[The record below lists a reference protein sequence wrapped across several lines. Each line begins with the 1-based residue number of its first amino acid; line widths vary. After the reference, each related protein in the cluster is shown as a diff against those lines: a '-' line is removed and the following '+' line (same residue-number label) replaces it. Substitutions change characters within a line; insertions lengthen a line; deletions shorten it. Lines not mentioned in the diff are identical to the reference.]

1 MNKLFHMN
9 ATHLSNM
16 KIKIYQALAL
26 HLKYW
31 NTFIHFISIFE
42 YLNLI
47 HPNGTFQRILL
58 SALPFSPTLPIQ
70 YTPYTRSRIFELLVW
85 MKFQPFCLKHFHIQI
100 CVDNR
105 TWATEEERKKNI
117 FSDDI
122 VAIFVVGMW
131 WMPNVSV
138 FVCNI
143 HLFRMKRQTI
153 RRYSYGNT
161 HLKII
166 KYQPTTFFPPNCLF
180 FSSRVRLTKYNS
192 NNKMIQI
199 HDNR

>member
-105 TWATEEERKKNI
+105 TWATEEERKKTYFPMILLRFLLLVCDECLMWACSYVI
-117 FSDDI
+117 FI
-122 VAIFVVGMW
+122 CFGW
-131 WMPNVSV
+131 NG
-138 FVCNI
+138 
-143 HLFRMKRQTI
+143 KR
-153 RRYSYGNT
+153 SGVT
-161 HLKII
+161 HMGILI
-166 KYQPTTFFPPNCLF
+166 
-180 FSSRVRLTKYNS
+180 
-192 NNKMIQI
+192 
-199 HDNR
+199 